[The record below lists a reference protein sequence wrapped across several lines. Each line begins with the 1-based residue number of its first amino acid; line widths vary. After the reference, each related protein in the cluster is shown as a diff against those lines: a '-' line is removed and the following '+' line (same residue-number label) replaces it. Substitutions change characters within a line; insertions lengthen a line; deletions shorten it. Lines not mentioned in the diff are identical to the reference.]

1 MISNRM
7 SRDRLNRWLF
17 PLTATSLLLTVLATN
32 GWSEPYIAYR
42 EGLKCSACHVNHTGG
57 GMRNGY
63 GTLYPQ
69 TELTPLLETF
79 SEGSMDFSSELSS
92 AISVGADFMATN
104 ETLFSE
110 GDLKSQNTFNIAS
123 GNLYLDF
130 DLIPE
135 RLSFYIDE
143 NVAPSGASSR
153 EAFLLFESLPASGYL
168 KAGRMLLPYGIRLWD
183 DESFIRQAS
192 GFNYDNQDM
201 GVEIGVE
208 PGNASLSVAVSN
220 GTQGARDDNTGK
232 QVSAVGSVFLS
243 NIVLG
248 GSVSRNESRG
258 VERVLFGPFGSVRL
272 GPATLMGEVD
282 WISESG
288 AVDEEQLTAFASIEY
303 WHRDAVNVRVAY
315 DFLDPFDAVEEDER
329 YRLTVGAEAF
339 LTPSLT
345 AGVYYRLKESVPQD
359 VQGNR
364 DGLVLSLHSFF

>member
-7 SRDRLNRWLF
+7 PVNRLDRWLH
-17 PLTATSLLLTVLATN
+17 LLTVTALFITLPATN
-32 GWSEPYIAYR
+32 GWSEPYIAFR

-63 GTLYPQ
+63 GVLYPQ

-79 SEGSMDFSSELSS
+79 SDGSMDFSSDLSS
-92 AISVGADFMATN
+92 AISIGADFMATN
-104 ETLFSE
+104 ETLLSE
-110 GDLKSQNTFNIAS
+110 GDLESANTFNVAS

-130 DLIPE
+130 NLIPE
-135 RLSFYIDE
+135 RLSFYLDE

-153 EAFLLFESLPASGYL
+153 EAFLLFESLPASGYV

-183 DESFIRQAS
+183 DESFIRQTS
-192 GFNYDNQDM
+192 GFNYDNQDI
-201 GVEIGVE
+201 GVEVGVE
-208 PGNASLSVAVSN
+208 PGNTSLSVAVSN

-258 VERVLFGPFGSVRL
+258 VERVLFGPYGSVRL
-272 GPATLMGEVD
+272 GPATFMGEVD

-288 AVDEEQLTAFASIEY
+288 AVDEEQVAAFASVEY

-315 DFLDPFDAVEEDER
+315 DFLDPYEIGEDER
-329 YRLTVGAEAF
+329 YRLTIGAEAF

-345 AGVYYRLKESVPQD
+345 AGAYYRLKESVPQD

-364 DGLVLSLHSFF
+364 DGFVLSLHSFF